1 MGIDIDDK
9 TFDAIIE
16 ELRAEVVPILKSQ
29 AEQLKK
35 GEGSASASPAEAS
48 ASGSASPAGGGEG
61 SASAPGSDGPP
72 SGPPGADGSAMS
84 AAPSPAGPPG
94 SPPAGPPS
102 PSPAG
107 PPGSPPGA
115 SPSASPGGMPADP
128 NAIAAMIAQM
138 PPDQQKVVYLAAKQ
152 ALMAGMGAGAP
163 PSPAGPSPMAPPP
176 GASPAA
182 PPSPSPAPMAMSEGS
197 AGAKAPQS
205 ASPGV
210 MSPNGNGEAVLQSV
224 HKAEA
229 AVAEMQKLM
238 KADKA
243 EKEKLMKTVE
253 EQGKS
258 LDLAVKAV
266 TLLTNTPMRK
276 AVTRI
281 SEVTPLVKNGGGDE
295 PRPMTKSEV
304 NSRLSEQIRSGTLE
318 KKDRERIRK
327 FYDQGSVDL
336 TLIQH
341 LLTE

>member
-1 MGIDIDDK
+1 
-9 TFDAIIE
+9 
-16 ELRAEVVPILKSQ
+16 
-29 AEQLKK
+29 
-35 GEGSASASPAEAS
+35 
-48 ASGSASPAGGGEG
+48 
-61 SASAPGSDGPP
+61 
-72 SGPPGADGSAMS
+72 
-84 AAPSPAGPPG
+84 
-94 SPPAGPPS
+94 
-102 PSPAG
+102 
-107 PPGSPPGA
+107 
-115 SPSASPGGMPADP
+115 MPADP

-163 PSPAGPSPMAPPP
+163 PAPAGAPPMGAGPSP
-176 GASPAA
+176 SPAA
-182 PPSPSPAPMAMSEGS
+182 PPSPAPAPLAMSEGS
-197 AGAKAPQS
+197 AGAKAPQN
-205 ASPGV
+205 ANPGV
-210 MSPNGNGEAVLQSV
+210 MAPSGNGEEVLRSV

-229 AVAEMQKLM
+229 AVAEIQKM
-238 KADKA
+238 FKAEKA

-281 SEVTPLVKNGGGDE
+281 SEVTPLVKSGGEDE

-304 NSRLSEQIRSGTLE
+304 NARLSEQIKSGKLE
-318 KKDRERIRK
+318 KKDKERIRR
-327 FYDQGSVDL
+327 FYDNGSVDL